1 MGVFGSDN
9 KMMPQSIYW
18 CNSSRVLAGEEG
30 PEEEG
35 LEEVVVGY

>member
-1 MGVFGSDN
+1 MFSARTT

-18 CNSSRVLAGEEG
+18 CDSSRVLAGEED
-30 PEEEG
+30 